1 MTVFVTGDTHSILD
15 IDKLPRFFDGKES
28 LYTKDDYLII
38 CGDVQACGFSSVN
51 EAQTREILSGLP
63 VTVLFVDGNHEN
75 FDELDDLPVEKWH
88 GGKVHFVEDDI
99 IHLMRGQVYEIDNMK
114 FFSFGGACTIDR
126 AMRTRGIS
134 WFPQE
139 IPTEEEYEEG
149 WRNLEKN
156 DYSVDYII
164 SHTGPEDVTSALC
177 YGSEYDEEM
186 ELRRYLQQVAD
197 NTSFTAWY
205 FGHFHIDENLDDTFY
220 CIYDDI
226 VEL

>member
-1 MTVFVTGDTHSILD
+1 
-15 IDKLPRFFDGKES
+15 
-28 LYTKDDYLII
+28 
-38 CGDVQACGFSSVN
+38 
-51 EAQTREILSGLP
+51 
-63 VTVLFVDGNHEN
+63 
-75 FDELDDLPVEKWH
+75 
-88 GGKVHFVEDDI
+88 
-99 IHLMRGQVYEIDNMK
+99 
-114 FFSFGGACTIDR
+114 
-126 AMRTRGIS
+126 MRTRGIS

-205 FGHFHIDENLDDTFY
+205 FGHFHTDENLDDTFY
-220 CIYDDI
+220 CIYDEI